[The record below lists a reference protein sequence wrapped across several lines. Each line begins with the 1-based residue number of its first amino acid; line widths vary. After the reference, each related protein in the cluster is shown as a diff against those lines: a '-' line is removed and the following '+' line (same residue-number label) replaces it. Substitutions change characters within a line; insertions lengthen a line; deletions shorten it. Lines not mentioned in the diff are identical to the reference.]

1 MPSAGAR
8 RADPQSSIVND
19 CANRIAFCYAD
30 RMTQLVA
37 RVDDALV
44 AQVDRL
50 VADGI
55 VASRSEAMRIGL
67 EGLVEENRRKLVGA
81 RIVDGYRRLPQTEE
95 ELAGLDIATRALVE
109 EEPW

>member
-1 MPSAGAR
+1 MA
-8 RADPQSSIVND
+8 
-19 CANRIAFCYAD
+19 
-30 RMTQLVA
+30 QLVA

-95 ELAGLDIATRALVE
+95 ELAGLDVATRALVE